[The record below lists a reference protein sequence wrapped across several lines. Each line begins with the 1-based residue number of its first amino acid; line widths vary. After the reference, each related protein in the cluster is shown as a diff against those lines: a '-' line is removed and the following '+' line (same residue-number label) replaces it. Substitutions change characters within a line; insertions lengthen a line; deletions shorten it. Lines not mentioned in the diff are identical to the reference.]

1 MLDMELEKI
10 LEEIDLTKEAPTKE
24 PERQYY
30 YIKKMQGIL
39 AEQEEKKGRKLTACA
54 QTFGCQ
60 MNFTTL
66 ISKNRINRKFQ
77 KMTVL

>member
-60 MNFTTL
+60 MNVK
-66 ISKNRINRKFQ
+66 IRKN
-77 KMTVL
+77 LSLC

>member
-10 LEEIDLTKEAPTKE
+10 LEEIDLTKDAPTKE

-39 AEQEEKKGRKLTACA
+39 TEQEEKNGRKLTACA

-60 MNFTTL
+60 MNVEPVTA
-66 ISKNRINRKFQ
+66 
-77 KMTVL
+77 

>member
-39 AEQEEKKGRKLTACA
+39 AEQEQKKGRKLTASA

-60 MNFTTL
+60 MNLKLKMFA
-66 ISKNRINRKFQ
+66 RIMSTNIA
-77 KMTVL
+77 